1 MTVSGVPNK
10 TRRDV
15 LRQVADEVG
24 HGPVGLDTFGDP
36 DPNLTGDELRALLD
50 AYERQRA
57 LLESAENVLRN
68 AELDG
73 MADRI
78 RAELERDQ

>member
-1 MTVSGVPNK
+1 MSDIPNK
-10 TRRDV
+10 ARLDNLRRSIE
-15 LRQVADEVG
+15 DE
-24 HGPVGLDTFGDP
+24 GLDKELVDERHANDP
-36 DPNLTGDELRALLD
+36 PPLTYGELRALLD

>member
-1 MTVSGVPNK
+1 LYPEDGIPDGAFVSGVM
-10 TRRDV
+10 R
-15 LRQVADEVG
+15 AG
-24 HGPVGLDTFGDP
+24 
-36 DPNLTGDELRALLD
+36 ELRALLD

-57 LLESAENVLRN
+57 LLESAEDVLRN